1 MDLVLKRVMAYII
14 DILIVS
20 IVVSLFVGQSFINP
34 YVDEYNKYY
43 EEYMDLYQQV
53 QDGEVDTTT
62 EEYKDNV
69 IELSYNVNKYKVVS
83 SSISLVATFLYFA
96 VLQWALKGQT
106 LGKKIM
112 KIRVVANNE
121 DKKLNVGNYMLRSI
135 ILNNIVFSIILI
147 VGVFIFKANGYYNL
161 MSVVSYLQLL
171 VTTVIMLMVVL
182 RKDFRGLHDF
192 VAGTKV
198 IDLNPAIVEE
208 PVAPMKKEEKKV
220 IETKEVEVKEEKT
233 ETKKKTTTKNK
244 TKKKSSSSKSKTKK
258 EKE

>member
-1 MDLVLKRVMAYII
+1 MDLVLKRIMAYII

-34 YVDEYNKYY
+34 YIDEYDKYY
-43 EEYMDLYQQV
+43 SEYMDLYQQV
-53 QDGEVDTTT
+53 QDGEVDTETD
-62 EEYKDNV
+62 EYKDNV

-96 VLQWALKGQT
+96 IVQWAMNGQT

-112 KIRVVANNE
+112 KIRVVANKE
-121 DKKLNVGNYMLRSI
+121 DRKLNVGNYMLRSI
-135 ILNNIVFSIILI
+135 ILNNVIFSIMLI
-147 VGVFIFKANGYYNL
+147 VGVYVFKANVYYNF

-171 VTTVIMLMVVL
+171 VTTIIMLMVVL

-198 IDLNPAIVEE
+198 IDLNPVIIED
-208 PVAPMKKEEKKV
+208 PVAKEKNEEKKV
-220 IETKEVEVKEEKT
+220 IETKEVEVKEV
-233 ETKKKTTTKNK
+233 KKKTSTKNK
-244 TKKKSSSSKSKTKK
+244 SKKKSTGSKAKSKR